1 MRIEVDGVE
10 LEVSSQGSGPA
21 VLLLHG
27 FPDTHGL
34 WLHQVPAL
42 TAAGFRTIAP
52 DLRGFGASDRPGEYG
67 MGAHVGDLLGV
78 LDRLEVPAAH
88 VVGHDWGAAIGWA
101 LASLAP
107 DRVRSL
113 AALSVGHPAAFAR
126 GGVAQREKSWYMLLF
141 QFEGVAEQWLAAND
155 FANLREWSG
164 HPDADAVAARLAEP
178 GALTAA
184 LGIYRDSLPPSSLV
198 SPPPSLP
205 PVAAPT
211 LGVWSTGDRF
221 LLEGPMVAS
230 EAFVAGPWR
239 YARVDAAGH
248 WLQLDNP
255 DAVNGLLLDFLG
267 SCSPAASR
275 AEPLAVVARAGGSD

>member
-1 MRIEVDGVE
+1 MRVE
-10 LEVSSQGSGPA
+10 IDDVGLEVSSQGSGPA

-27 FPDTHGL
+27 FPDTHQV
-34 WLHQVPAL
+34 WRHQLPAL

-67 MGAHVGDLLGV
+67 VRSHVGDLLGL
-78 LDRLEVPAAH
+78 LDRLDVPAAH

-101 LASLAP
+101 LAALAP

-126 GGVAQREKSWYMLLF
+126 AGLVQREKSWYMLLF
-141 QFEGVAEQWLAAND
+141 QFEGVAEQWLSADD

-164 HPDADAVAARLAEP
+164 HPDVDSVVTQLAAP

-184 LGIYRDSLPPSSLV
+184 LGIYRASLPPSSLV
-198 SPPPSLP
+198 SPPPEWP

-211 LGVWSTGDRF
+211 LGIWSSGDRF
-221 LLEGPMVAS
+221 LTERPMVAS
-230 EAFVAGPWR
+230 GSFVGGPWR
-239 YARVDAAGH
+239 YARVEDAGH
-248 WLQLDNP
+248 WMQLDRP
-255 DAVNGLLLDFLG
+255 DEVNQLLLDFL
-267 SCSPAASR
+267 SR
-275 AEPLAVVARAGGSD
+275 VEIPARA